1 MRSLDVMISALKSS
15 VFAAYKR
22 LLNQDMISL
31 VSDADSDKSVLL
43 SYITRPFIVK
53 QGNHKFYSHTN
64 MWECQQIAETWVKH
78 GYNVDVIDW
87 DNKSFLPEK
96 EYSVF
101 IDIHSNMERLAPILG
116 KSCKK
121 ILHITGAHWQFQND
135 AEMKRLSY
143 LKSRR
148 GVQLKPRRQVP
159 PSLGIEYADC
169 ATILGNAF
177 TQGTFAYSGKPLYPI
192 PLSTTVQFPY
202 YEKNFDK
209 IKKNFL
215 WFGSSGMVHKGLD
228 IVLDAFSELPDYH
241 LTVCGPVNREAD
253 FKKAYFKELYRS
265 KNIRLLGFTDVRSA
279 QFRDVIM
286 NTNALI
292 YPSCSEGQAG
302 SVITCLH
309 AGLIPIVSYES
320 GVDVDDFGIVL
331 RKCDVDEVVE
341 SVKILSQKRKEEL
354 QRLSKCA
361 WQYARTHNTRE
372 NFANCYNTFVDN
384 ILSKQGRDHE
394 NIL

>member
-1 MRSLDVMISALKSS
+1 MIIGTLKSN
-15 VFAAYKR
+15 VVATYKR
-22 LLNQDMISL
+22 LLNQDVVTLISETG
-31 VSDADSDKSVLL
+31 SDENVLL
-43 SYITRPFIVK
+43 SYITRPFKVERESRE
-53 QGNHKFYSHTN
+53 FCTHTN
-64 MWECQQIAETWVKH
+64 MWECQQIAKTWVKH
-78 GYNVDVIDW
+78 GYNVDIIDW
-87 DNKSFLPEK
+87 DNKSFLPKK

-116 KSCKK
+116 DNCKK
-121 ILHITGAHWQFQND
+121 ILHITGAHWQFQNR
-135 AEMKRLSY
+135 AEMERLSD

-148 GVQLKPRRQVP
+148 GIELNPRRQVP

-177 TQGTFAYSGKPLYPI
+177 TQGTFEYSGKPLYPI
-192 PLSTTVQFPY
+192 PLSTTVQYPS

-241 LTVCGPVNREAD
+241 LTICGPVNREAD
-253 FKKAYFKELYRS
+253 FSKTYFKELYRS
-265 KNIRLLGFTDVRSA
+265 QNIKALGFTDVMSA
-279 QFRDVIM
+279 QFRDIIM

-320 GVDVDDFGIVL
+320 GVDVDDFGIILQKSSVH
-331 RKCDVDEVVE
+331 EVVE
-341 SVKILSQKRKEEL
+341 SIKILSQKPNAEL
-354 QRLSKCA
+354 RRMSKSAWLYARAHHTREKFAECYNAFVNDLLSK
-361 WQYARTHNTRE
+361 
-372 NFANCYNTFVDN
+372 
-384 ILSKQGRDHE
+384 
-394 NIL
+394 

>member
-1 MRSLDVMISALKSS
+1 MIMGTLKSN
-15 VFAAYKR
+15 VVATYKR
-22 LLNQDMISL
+22 LLNQDVITLISETG
-31 VSDADSDKSVLL
+31 SDKNVLL
-43 SYITRPFIVK
+43 SYITRPFKVEWES
-53 QGNHKFYSHTN
+53 HEFRSHTN
-64 MWECQQIAETWVKH
+64 MWECQQIAKTWVKY
-78 GYNVDVIDW
+78 GYNVDIIDW
-87 DNKSFLPEK
+87 DNKSFLPKK

-116 KSCKK
+116 DNCKK
-121 ILHITGAHWQFQND
+121 ILHITGAHWQFQNR
-135 AEMKRLSY
+135 AEMVRLSD

-148 GVQLKPRRQVP
+148 GVELKPRRQVP

-169 ATILGNAF
+169 ATILGNVF

-241 LTVCGPVNREAD
+241 LTICGPVNREDD
-253 FKKAYFKELYRS
+253 FDKAYFKELYQS
-265 KNIRLLGFTDVRSA
+265 QNVRS
-279 QFRDVIM
+279 FGFIDVKSDRFLDVIM

-320 GVDVDDFGIVL
+320 GVDVNGFGIIL
-331 RKCDVDEVVE
+331 QKSSVDEVVE
-341 SVKILSQKRKEEL
+341 SIKMLSQKPNEEL
-354 QRLSKCA
+354 RRMSKSA
-361 WQYARTHNTRE
+361 WLYARTHHTRE
-372 NFANCYNTFVDN
+372 KFAECYNAFVNN
-384 ILSKQGRDHE
+384 ILSKQGRNHE
-394 NIL
+394 DTL

>member
-1 MRSLDVMISALKSS
+1 MRSLRTIIGNLKSDINPL
-15 VFAAYKR
+15 YKWR
-22 LLNQDMISL
+22 IHHEIITLTTPIK
-31 VSDADSDKSVLL
+31 SDKNVLL
-43 SYITRPFIVK
+43 SYITYPFK
-53 QGNHKFYSHTN
+53 NDQKSQDFTSHTN
-64 MWECQQIAETWVKH
+64 RWECQQIASTWSKY

-87 DNKSFLPEK
+87 DNSTFLPKK
-96 EYSVF
+96 EYSIF

-116 KSCKK
+116 RDCKK
-121 ILHITGAHWQFQND
+121 ILHITGAHWKFQNS
-135 AEMKRLSY
+135 AEMKRLSD

-148 GVQLKPRRQVP
+148 GIKLKPRRQVP

-177 TQGTFAYSGKPLYPI
+177 TQSTFAYSGKPLYPI

-202 YEKNFDK
+202 YEKDFTK

-228 IVLDAFSELPDYH
+228 LVLDAFSELPDCN
-241 LTVCGPVNREAD
+241 LTVCGPVDQETD

-265 KNIRLLGFTDVRSA
+265 KNIRTLGFIDVRSA
-279 QFRDVIM
+279 KFLEVIR

-309 AGLIPIVSYES
+309 AGLIPIISYES
-320 GVDVDDFGIVL
+320 GVDVDDFGIILQKSSV
-331 RKCDVDEVVE
+331 EEIVE
-341 SVKILSQKRKEEL
+341 SIEMLLQKPTEEL
-354 QRLSKCA
+354 QRMSKSA
-361 WQYARTHNTRE
+361 WLYARTHHTQE
-372 NFANCYNTFVDN
+372 KFAECYNAFVN
-384 ILSKQGRDHE
+384 HILS
-394 NIL
+394 